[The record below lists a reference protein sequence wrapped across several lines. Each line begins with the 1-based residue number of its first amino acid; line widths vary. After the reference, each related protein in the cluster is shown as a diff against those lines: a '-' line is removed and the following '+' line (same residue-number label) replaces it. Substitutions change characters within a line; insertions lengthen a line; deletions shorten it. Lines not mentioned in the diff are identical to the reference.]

1 MKLILKN
8 SWFAVTLNIIAI
20 ILSVMVVEH
29 SGVFFAILLSV
40 VLVAWLYSFKN
51 SSFKL
56 NNKLHEKDEEKDRVI
71 YDEVKGFISKARE
84 LVHSKTTSMKGD
96 NEKIRMITADA
107 VTKLESSFL
116 ILDSSAKK
124 QNKLIS
130 EIISYFS
137 KDKNREE
144 DSQGT
149 VNFEEFSNKTS
160 VIIEN
165 YVNMLV
171 NMSDHSI
178 QAVYKIEEMV
188 SELDGMFA
196 QLSKLRNITDQT
208 SLLALNAAIESAR
221 AGEAGKGFAVV
232 AQEVRKLSFKS
243 NDFNCLIRSQ
253 VETVKEKVNEVEGIV
268 GNIASMDMNN
278 MINAKGCI
286 DQMMEGLSNSEV
298 EVSRLVVE
306 LADVSQVTYQ
316 EAHKAIT
323 ALQFED
329 IVRQLTEK
337 ITEELN
343 YLEKSID
350 ISDDYSTQDYNV
362 ISYLKQ
368 ISNRI
373 AEIIAAR
380 NVESHFS
387 HNIGNESVNPG
398 DAELF

>member
-1 MKLILKN
+1 
-8 SWFAVTLNIIAI
+8 
-20 ILSVMVVEH
+20 MVVEH